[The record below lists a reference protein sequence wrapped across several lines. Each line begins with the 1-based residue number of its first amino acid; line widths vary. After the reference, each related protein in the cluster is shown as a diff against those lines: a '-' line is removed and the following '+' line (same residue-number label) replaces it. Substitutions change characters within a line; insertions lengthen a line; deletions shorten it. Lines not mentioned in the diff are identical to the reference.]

1 MEKRIL
7 TITLQ
12 ADWKATLR
20 AAGKAAQKDSY
31 QGEILNFQSPSA
43 FFSRRLTKN
52 YSLFIARDHASSSC
66 S

>member
-20 AAGKAAQKDSY
+20 AAGK
-31 QGEILNFQSPSA
+31 L
-43 FFSRRLTKN
+43 RRKTVIRVK
-52 YSLFIARDHASSSC
+52 SSIS
-66 S
+66 SHPAHSFPAD

>member
-31 QGEILNFQSPSA
+31 QGEILNFESV
-43 FFSRRLTKN
+43 K
-52 YSLFIARDHASSSC
+52 
-66 S
+66 